1 MNVGMDWIA
10 LRDNELWREFWASP
24 LVLGKIDGLESA
36 LLTGRETDPQAI
48 GRMRGALESLRW
60 AQEIVKMQAKGQ
72 AAEPEPEPQKAT
84 AAVAWYRRQTPKVR

>member
-10 LRDNELWREFWASP
+10 LRDNELWREFWASE
-24 LVLGKIDGLESA
+24 LVLGKIAGLENA

-60 AQEIVKMQAKGQ
+60 AKDIVNMQAKAQ
-72 AAEPEPEPQKAT
+72 ADPEPQR
-84 AAVAWYRRQTPKVR
+84 AVAGGTPWTWRKPKVR